1 MERLWARAD
10 TGPPAQGRLFGLR
23 ACARSGWEM
32 AEIAKSNRAS
42 GASGAPPELVRL
54 RERIDAIDTAIL
66 EQLNARAEAVLEV
79 GRLKGQSGL
88 AVYEPAREQAIVGRL
103 VATNPGPFPN
113 RALAPVFRE
122 IVSATRSLEEVL
134 RVAYLGPRGTFSHQA
149 AVRHFGHLSEFF
161 PCGSIRDV
169 FAAVARA
176 EASVGIVPIENTT
189 EGVVTQTYDCLA
201 SSELLLC
208 GEAQLRISH
217 QLLSRSGDRGRV
229 RRIASHPQPLAQCRR
244 WLDAEMPDA
253 ERVEVASTAAAAGL
267 AAEDDSVAAIAS
279 AIAEEEYGLRTIAAS
294 IEDQRDNTTRFLV
307 IGRDAPSPGGND
319 LTSAVFTLRRDE
331 SGALWRM
338 LEPFARCRVNL
349 TSIQLRPIEGKPWEY
364 HFFLDVEGHQGEPRV
379 REALDAAAAMA
390 ISARVLGS
398 FPRAAGREE

>member
-1 MERLWARAD
+1 
-10 TGPPAQGRLFGLR
+10 
-23 ACARSGWEM
+23 M
-32 AEIAKSNRAS
+32 AETSKSSRDA
-42 GASGAPPELVRL
+42 GATAAPPELARL
-54 RERIDAIDTAIL
+54 RERIDAIDVAIL

-88 AVYEPAREQAIVGRL
+88 PVYEPAREQAIVERL
-103 VATNPGPFPN
+103 VAANRGPFPD

-134 RVAYLGPRGTFSHQA
+134 RVAYLGPQGTFSHQA
-149 AVRHFGHLSEFF
+149 AVRHFGHLSE
-161 PCGSIRDV
+161 CVACATIRDV
-169 FAAVARA
+169 FAAVARG

-189 EGVVTQTYDCLA
+189 EGIVTQTYDCLA
-201 SSELLLC
+201 SSELVLC

-217 QLLSRSGDRGRV
+217 QLLSRSGDRARV
-229 RRIASHPQPLAQCRR
+229 RRVVSHPQPLAQCRR

-253 ERVEVASTAAAAGL
+253 ERVEVASTAVAAGL
-267 AAEDDSVAAIAS
+267 AAGDDSIAAIAS
-279 AIAEEEYGLRTIAAS
+279 AIAGEANGLRTVAAS
-294 IEDQRDNTTRFLV
+294 IEDHRDNTTRFLV

-349 TSIQLRPIEGKPWEY
+349 TSIQIRPIEGKPWEY
-364 HFFLDVEGHQGEPRV
+364 HFFLDVEGHRGEPRV
-379 REALDAAAAMA
+379 REALDAAASMA

-398 FPRAAGREE
+398 FPRAAGRDE